1 MSANLVTEYSQVLR
15 IPEEK
20 MGKFLEDVLEG
31 LVHDY
36 RNHHNF
42 ETLDQA
48 RHFIKL
54 QLNLQTSKEGGE
66 YGRL

>member
-1 MSANLVTEYSQVLR
+1 MKGVQRMR
-15 IPEEK
+15 IPREE
-20 MGKFLEDVLEG
+20 MGKFLEYTLEG
-31 LVHDY
+31 LVKDY
-36 RNHHNF
+36 RYHYNF

-66 YGRL
+66 LR